1 MNTDLSLIFSQIFY
15 KINQLA
21 YDKSRL
27 AFLGIFD
34 GHWFCRRGSPFSC
47 VRPLYKS
54 LFLDSSREKLL
65 RYIYI
70 NFQNYYSRVFPFT
83 STKSEEYLPTCYLI
97 SIYTTKFSCANEHL
111 SFALNLQKSQ
121 FVGIVESRAANVLY
135 LISEDIAETK
145 NAIICN

>member
-1 MNTDLSLIFSQIFY
+1 MDHCLIFSHIFY

-21 YDKSRL
+21 CDKFRR

-34 GHWFCRRGSPFSC
+34 GHWFCRRGSPFSW
-47 VRPLYKS
+47 VRSLYKS

-83 STKSEEYLPTCYLI
+83 STKSEEYSPTCYLI
-97 SIYTTKFSCANEHL
+97 SIYTTKFSCPDEHL

-121 FVGIVESRAANVLY
+121 FVGIAEGRAANVLY
-135 LISEDIAETK
+135 LISEDIAETN

>member
-47 VRPLYKS
+47 VRSLYKS
-54 LFLDSSREKLL
+54 LFPDSSREKLL
-65 RYIYI
+65 RYIHI

-83 STKSEEYLPTCYLI
+83 STYSKEYSPTCYLI
-97 SIYTTKFSCANEHL
+97 SIYTTKFSCPDEHL

-121 FVGIVESRAANVLY
+121 LVGIAEGRAANVLY
-135 LISEDIAETK
+135 LIAEDIAETK